1 MSERKGFW
9 DRLIE
14 GSISEPWPTLEEMLN
29 NPLVQEEIRLVRE
42 AFAEESND

>member
-1 MSERKGFW
+1 MDRRKGFW

-14 GSISEPWPTLEEMLN
+14 GSISEPWPTLEEMLD

-42 AFAEESND
+42 AFEESDG